1 MIIMLFF
8 LLQLI
13 LVLMLGILFLISFS
27 FVSSITT
34 DLLIQII
41 LSIFLTYFLALFTLI
56 IINKSAR
63 VLMRIK
69 EGEIEGFDVIFWA
82 IQETSLDIAL
92 TLSKKLFIHS
102 PQPDWLFTLFG
113 FKRRKGVSI
122 LTRMWDLDLLNIDE
136 NTLIGPQ
143 TIVSGH
149 HIRNKKL
156 FRQRIIIGKNCT
168 IGAGCII
175 GPGVKIGENTNVG
188 YGSTIP
194 PKWILESNALYVGVP
209 VKKIK
214 ELDNINDE

>member
-1 MIIMLFF
+1 MIFF

-13 LVLMLGILFLISFS
+13 LVLFFSILFLICFM
-27 FVSSITT
+27 FISIISK
-34 DLLIQII
+34 DIFLRII
-41 LSIFLTYFLALFTLI
+41 LSIFLTYFLTLFILI
-56 IINKSAR
+56 IINKIAR
-63 VLMRIK
+63 ILMEIK
-69 EGEIEGFDVIFWA
+69 EGEIEGLDVILWS
-82 IQETSLDIAL
+82 IQETTLDIAL

-102 PQPDWLFTLFG
+102 PQPDWLYTFFG
-113 FKRRKGVSI
+113 FKRKKGVSI
-122 LTRMWDLDLLNIDE
+122 LTRMWDLDILEIGE

-149 HIRNKKL
+149 HIRNGKL

-175 GPGVKIGENTNVG
+175 GPGVKIGDNTNVA

-209 VKKIK
+209 VKKVK
-214 ELDNINDE
+214 DFTSSKDR